1 MLPIESHYEQ
11 LKVKLQCGPATA
23 VFMGIKDRLRN
34 LFENTN
40 SEEEETVE
48 ETVETDADKEQFL
61 ALASEIT
68 DELFHE
74 LVNEDIENSEVVETI
89 LISEYDAGDVEVEQ
103 LTAEE
108 DIMPNH
114 NDVNVVNH
122 DSLDDIIEHLEGVEI
137 IGDLPEEVTF

>member
-1 MLPIESHYEQ
+1 
-11 LKVKLQCGPATA
+11 VA

-34 LFENTN
+34 LFENSN
-40 SEEEETVE
+40 SEEVETLE
-48 ETVETDADKEQFL
+48 ETVETDEDKAQFL

-68 DELFHE
+68 DELIHE
-74 LVNEDIENSEVVETI
+74 LVNEDIESPEVVETI
-89 LISEYDAGDVEVEQ
+89 LISEYDAGDVEIDQ

-108 DIMPNH
+108 DIMSNH

-122 DSLDDIIEHLEGVEI
+122 DSLDDIVEHLEGAEI

>member
-1 MLPIESHYEQ
+1 
-11 LKVKLQCGPATA
+11 
-23 VFMGIKDRLRN
+23 MGIKDRLRN
-34 LFENTN
+34 LFENSN

-61 ALASEIT
+61 TLASEIT

-74 LVNEDIENSEVVETI
+74 LVNEDIENSEVGETI

-103 LTAEE
+103 LIAEE

>member
-1 MLPIESHYEQ
+1 M
-11 LKVKLQCGPATA
+11 PALA

-34 LFENTN
+34 LFENSN
-40 SEEEETVE
+40 SEEEETLE
-48 ETVETDADKEQFL
+48 ETVETDEDKAQFL
-61 ALASEIT
+61 AFASELT

-74 LVNEDIENSEVVETI
+74 LVNEDIEDSEVVETI

>member
-1 MLPIESHYEQ
+1 M
-11 LKVKLQCGPATA
+11 PAIA

-34 LFENTN
+34 LFENSN
-40 SEEEETVE
+40 SEEEETVEDTVE
-48 ETVETDADKEQFL
+48 ETVETDAYKAQFL
-61 ALASEIT
+61 ALATEIT

-122 DSLDDIIEHLEGVEI
+122 ESLDDIIEHLEGVEI

>member
-1 MLPIESHYEQ
+1 
-11 LKVKLQCGPATA
+11 
-23 VFMGIKDRLRN
+23 MGIKDRLRN
-34 LFENTN
+34 LFENNN
-40 SEEEETVE
+40 SEEIETLE

-68 DELFHE
+68 DELIHE
-74 LVNEDIENSEVVETI
+74 LVNEDIEAPEVVETI
-89 LISEYDAGDVEVEQ
+89 LISEYDAGDVEIEQ

-114 NDVNVVNH
+114 NEVNVVNH
-122 DSLDDIIEHLEGVEI
+122 DSLEDIVEHLEGAEI